1 MLLLL
6 AEDDPMIGQGLR
18 DSLRKEGFS
27 VDWVQDGKSVLLSLE
42 TNPYSLVL
50 LDLGL
55 PRLDGMDVLQ
65 QLRKKNLDVAVII
78 ITARDGLPERLAG
91 LNCGADDYLVKPFAT
106 EELIARIRTISRRL
120 AGRTQSDI
128 TVGRLRLDPIR
139 HEIWVNDELINVSG
153 REFKLLHE
161 LMIEPGRVISR
172 EQLEDRLYGWGEEI
186 ASNAVEVYISHLRK
200 KIGAEVI
207 QTIRGVGYRIGST
220 V

>member
-1 MLLLL
+1 MRLLL
-6 AEDDPMIGQGLR
+6 AEDDTMIGQGLR

-27 VDWVQDGKSVLLSLE
+27 VDWVQDGKAVLLSLE

-55 PRLDGMDVLQ
+55 PKLDGMDVLQ
-65 QLRKKNLDVAVII
+65 QLRKKNSDVAVII

-91 LNCGADDYLVKPFAT
+91 LNRGADDYLVKPFAT

-120 AGRTQSDI
+120 AGRTQNDI
-128 TVGRLRLDPIR
+128 SVGRLRLDPIR
-139 HEIWVNDELINVSG
+139 HELWVNDEPINVSAK
-153 REFKLLHE
+153 EFTLLHE

-186 ASNAVEVYISHLRK
+186 ASNAIEVYISHLRK

-220 V
+220 L

>member
-1 MLLLL
+1 M
-6 AEDDPMIGQGLR
+6 
-18 DSLRKEGFS
+18 
-27 VDWVQDGKSVLLSLE
+27 
-42 TNPYSLVL
+42 
-50 LDLGL
+50 
-55 PRLDGMDVLQ
+55 
-65 QLRKKNLDVAVII
+65 
-78 ITARDGLPERLAG
+78 
-91 LNCGADDYLVKPFAT
+91 KPFAT

>member
-1 MLLLL
+1 MRLLL

-91 LNCGADDYLVKPFAT
+91 LNCGADD
-106 EELIARIRTISRRL
+106 
-120 AGRTQSDI
+120 
-128 TVGRLRLDPIR
+128 
-139 HEIWVNDELINVSG
+139 
-153 REFKLLHE
+153 
-161 LMIEPGRVISR
+161 
-172 EQLEDRLYGWGEEI
+172 
-186 ASNAVEVYISHLRK
+186 
-200 KIGAEVI
+200 
-207 QTIRGVGYRIGST
+207 
-220 V
+220 

>member
-1 MLLLL
+1 MRLLL
-6 AEDDPMIGQGLR
+6 AEDDTMIGQGLR
-18 DSLRKEGFS
+18 DSLRKEEFS
-27 VDWVQDGKSVLLSLE
+27 VDWVQDGKAVLLSLE

-55 PRLDGMDVLQ
+55 PKLDGMDVLQ

-91 LNCGADDYLVKPFAT
+91 LNLGADDYLVKPFAT

-120 AGRTQSDI
+120 AGRTQNDI
-128 TVGRLRLDPIR
+128 SVGRLRLDPIR
-139 HEIWVNDELINVSG
+139 HELWVNDEPINVSA

-186 ASNAVEVYISHLRK
+186 ASNAIEVYISHLRK

-220 V
+220 L